1 MSARNPTRR
10 QILEASDVLVRRGQA
25 AVSAIQETIAITRV
39 IIARSG
45 DVIERVERQQ
55 SANKERD

>member
-1 MSARNPTRR
+1 MGARKLTRR

-45 DVIERVERQQ
+45 DMIEHLERQQ
-55 SANKERD
+55 SATRERD